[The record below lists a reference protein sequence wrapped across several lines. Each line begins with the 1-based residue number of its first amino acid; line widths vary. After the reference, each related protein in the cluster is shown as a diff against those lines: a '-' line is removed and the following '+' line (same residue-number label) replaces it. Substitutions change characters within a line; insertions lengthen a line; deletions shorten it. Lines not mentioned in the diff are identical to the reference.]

1 MQDQKLRVD
10 IIGDAS
16 KLTKALNTAS
26 GKLDKFGSKVSGLGK
41 SLSTKLTLPLALAWG
56 AAIKIAADF

>member
-1 MQDQKLRVD
+1 MAEQKLKVN

-26 GKLDKFGSKVSGLGK
+26 GKLESFGSKGI
-41 SLSTKLTLPLALAWG
+41 WYR
-56 AAIKIAADF
+56 